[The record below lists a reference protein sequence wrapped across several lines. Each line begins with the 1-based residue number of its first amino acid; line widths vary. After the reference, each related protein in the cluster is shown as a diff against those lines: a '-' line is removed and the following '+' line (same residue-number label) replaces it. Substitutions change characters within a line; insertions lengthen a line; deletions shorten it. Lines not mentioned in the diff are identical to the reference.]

1 MKNKEKLPLMGEE
14 TKEIEQLIDSGPEKK
29 IKIIHDETGKIK
41 KLSLG

>member
-29 IKIIHDETGKIK
+29 K
-41 KLSLG
+41 KSFMTKLAKLKSCL

>member
-29 IKIIHDETGKIK
+29 KIIHDETGKIK